1 MLGVLG
7 LSRLGH
13 VLTLKGGADIF
24 RQMERIT
31 PKALKRAA
39 ALLGFDWADEEIDR
53 LLPLAER
60 SLELVDRLDSL
71 PLRDVEPAVEYRFP
85 RGPAW
90 EVAPPTPPTSGVV
103 A

>member
-1 MLGVLG
+1 
-7 LSRLGH
+7 
-13 VLTLKGGADIF
+13 
-24 RQMERIT
+24 MERLT

-53 LLPLAER
+53 LLLLAER

-85 RGPAW
+85 RGPA
-90 EVAPPTPPTSGVV
+90 
-103 A
+103 